1 MIYEFQC
8 KACNTIFEVR
18 ASLAEKEKGLKP
30 QCPGCNSADTHQIV
44 TTFAMGDSTPDI
56 SSYSPSEHSHGGS
69 SCSSCSSGSCGS
81 CGH

>member
-8 KACNTIFEVR
+8 RSCRTIFEVR
-18 ASLAEKEKGLKP
+18 ASLAEKEKGLQP
-30 QCPGCNSADTHQIV
+30 QCPGCNSSDTNQIV
-44 TTFAMGDSTPDI
+44 TTFAMGASGPDF
-56 SSYSPSEHSHGGS
+56 SSSAQSGHSHGGP

>member
-8 KACNTIFEVR
+8 GACNTVFEVR

-30 QCPGCNSADTHQIV
+30 LCTNCSSADTRQIV
-44 TTFAMGDSTPDI
+44 AAFAMGSSGPDF
-56 SSYSPSEHSHGGS
+56 SSYEPSHSHSGS

>member
-8 KACNTIFEVR
+8 GACNTIFEVR

-30 QCPGCNSADTHQIV
+30 RCPECRSPKTQQIV
-44 TTFAMGDSTPDI
+44 AAFAMG
-56 SSYSPSEHSHGGS
+56 SSASDLSSQSFGHSHGGS
-69 SCSSCSSGSCGS
+69 SCSSCSSGTCGS

>member
-8 KACNTIFEVR
+8 NACNAIFEVR

-30 QCPGCNSADTHQIV
+30 QCAACKSGDTHQIV
-44 TTFAMGDSTPDI
+44 AAFAMGGSGNDL
-56 SSYSPSEHSHGGS
+56 SSGSLGHSHSGS

>member
-8 KACNTIFEVR
+8 TKCNSIFEVR
-18 ASLAEKEKGLKP
+18 ASLSEKEKGLEP
-30 QCPGCNSADTHQIV
+30 HCPECSSGDTHQIV
-44 TTFAMGDSTPDI
+44 AAFAMGASGHDV
-56 SSYSPSEHSHGGS
+56 SSYQSGHSHGGS